1 MHSNAYTLGFV
12 FVVTAILG
20 SILSFTKI
28 NVRDLQDYNLKA
40 DVKKNI
46 LRSLSFEEDVENPWT
61 NDLVETIF
69 SENVQAFCVD
79 KLGNKIDC
87 VLEDVDI
94 EKNQSQLPVYIK
106 VVDGDIAG
114 IALPV
119 AGKGLWS
126 TIYGYIALEPD
137 TDTVLGIQFY
147 KHGETPGLGGEVEK
161 SWFINNF
168 KGKKIRDI
176 QEEIIGIEV
185 VKGKVNLENSK
196 SIHQVDGIS
205 GATVTGR
212 GVSIFI
218 AEDLKR
224 YEEYLNKVRIS
235 GTI

>member
-1 MHSNAYTLGFV
+1 MHSNTYTLGFV
-12 FVVTAILG
+12 FIVTAILG
-20 SILSFTKI
+20 TILSFTKI

-46 LRSLSFEEDVENPWT
+46 LRSLDYEEDPNNPWT
-61 NDLVETIF
+61 NDLVEKIF
-69 SENVQAFCVD
+69 SQNVQAFCVD
-79 KLGNKIDC
+79 KDGNKIDC
-87 VLEDVDI
+87 VIEDVDI
-94 EKNQSQLPVYIK
+94 EKNQSQLPVYLKI
-106 VVDGDIAG
+106 VDGDISG

-126 TIYGYIALEPD
+126 TIYGYIALKPD

-161 SWFINNF
+161 GWFTNNF

-176 QEEIIGIEV
+176 QKEIIGIEV
-185 VKGKVNLENSK
+185 VKGKVNPENSN

-212 GVSIFI
+212 GVSVFI

-224 YEEYLNKVRIS
+224 YEEYLNKVKVS